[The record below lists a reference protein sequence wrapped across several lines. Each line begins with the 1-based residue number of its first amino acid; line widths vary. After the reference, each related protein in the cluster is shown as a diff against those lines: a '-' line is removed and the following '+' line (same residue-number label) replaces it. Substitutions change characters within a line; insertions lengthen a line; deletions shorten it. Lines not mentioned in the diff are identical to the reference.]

1 MPLEFSGV
9 ILLFSRHHLLV
20 YGPDAD
26 ALGLA
31 SPLFGPPV
39 HLRPGYH
46 FFAREEYLLPAEVI
60 DDHGQRFTAPDCYEW
75 IERRGDAF
83 PRADIV
89 GVLAPSGEKHS
100 AFMKEMDLAEMAV
113 FATAAGPVG
122 NLSYVRV
129 DLALDA
135 RAQPDEYALTPTEF
149 PIPLFSRALPCY
161 RLAPGVFGAVG
172 AAILAQLLASRRW
185 DWKLTFDEIDDMTG
199 A

>member
-1 MPLEFSGV
+1 MPLDFPGA
-9 ILLFSRHHLLV
+9 IIPFSRHHLLV

-31 SPLFGPPV
+31 EPLFGPPV
-39 HLRPGYH
+39 HLRPGYR

-60 DDHGQRFTAPDCYEW
+60 DDHGHRFATPDCYEW

-83 PRADIV
+83 PRSDIV

-100 AFMKEMDLAEMAV
+100 AFMKEMDLAEMAL
-113 FATAAGPVG
+113 FATAAGQAGHRPYIR
-122 NLSYVRV
+122 L
-129 DLALDA
+129 DLALEA
-135 RAQPDEYALTPTEF
+135 RAQPDEYALTPAEF

>member
-1 MPLEFSGV
+1 MPLEFPGV
-9 ILLFSRHHLLV
+9 IIPFSRHHLLV

-31 SPLFGPPV
+31 EPLFGLPV
-39 HLRPGYH
+39 YLRPGYR
-46 FFAREEYLLPAEVI
+46 FFTRDEHLLPAEVV
-60 DDHGQRFTAPDCYEW
+60 DDIGQRFAAPDCYEW

-89 GVLAPSGEKHS
+89 GVLAPSGEKY
-100 AFMKEMDLAEMAV
+100 AAVVKELDLVEMAV
-113 FATAAGPVG
+113 FATPAAKGGSLIYTP
-122 NLSYVRV
+122 V
-129 DLALDA
+129 DLALEA
-135 RAQPDEYALTPTEF
+135 RAHPDEYALTPAEF

-161 RLAPGVFGAVG
+161 RLAPGVFGALG